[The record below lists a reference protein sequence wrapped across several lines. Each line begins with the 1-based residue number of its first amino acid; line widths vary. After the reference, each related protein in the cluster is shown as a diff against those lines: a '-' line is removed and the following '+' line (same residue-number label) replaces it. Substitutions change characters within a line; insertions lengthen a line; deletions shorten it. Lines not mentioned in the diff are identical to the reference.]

1 MRRLL
6 VSLLMVLLALSANS
20 ASGPVSPSA
29 TGKSDREFPAVA
41 PEEVGMASGR
51 LTHIRSVMD
60 RHVAEKQI
68 PGAIGLI
75 ARRGKIAYQETFGM
89 ADVEAGKPMRM
100 DTIHRIYSMSK
111 PITSVA
117 GEQYLGWGRAPASA
131 LALL

>member
-1 MRRLL
+1 MRRLFL
-6 VSLLMVLLALSANS
+6 SFLLVLLALSVNPVIGP
-20 ASGPVSPSA
+20 ASNAA
-29 TGKSDREFPAVA
+29 TGKSDHEFPAVP
-41 PEEVGMASGR
+41 PEEVGMASAR
-51 LTHIRSVMD
+51 LANIRAVMD

-68 PGAIGLI
+68 PGASGLI

>member
-6 VSLLMVLLALSANS
+6 VSLLMVLLALSANPIS
-20 ASGPVSPSA
+20 SPIAGP
-29 TGKSDREFPAVA
+29 GKSDGEFPAVA

-51 LTHIRSVMD
+51 LTQIRSVMN

-89 ADVEAGKPMRM
+89 ADMEAGKPMRM
-100 DTIHRIYSMSK
+100 DTIHRIY
-111 PITSVA
+111 
-117 GEQYLGWGRAPASA
+117 
-131 LALL
+131 